1 MNSSGASVLPQLR
14 VSSGPQWQ
22 PAGEQTFWLLA
33 LVSLLL
39 VFLVENAVL
48 VPFTA
53 HINYLGLPPS
63 TCFWWNL
70 KQDESAWLRKDEA
83 CRKQRM
89 WSCGGGGEEPGSDPS
104 TVQSPRTH
112 GERVRW
118 SVTCAQSQHWGMLP
132 AYSLSTGEGA
142 ENKDPW
148 GSRTSQA
155 SIIAETQA
163 PATPSQE
170 KDG

>member
-14 VSSGPQWQ
+14 VSSRPQWQ

-89 WSCGGGGEEPGSDPS
+89 WSCGGDLVQIRAQFNPPEPTEKESRG
-104 TVQSPRTH
+104 VLH
-112 GERVRW
+112 VR
-118 SVTCAQSQHWGMLP
+118 
-132 AYSLSTGEGA
+132 SLSTGECCLLIVSAPGREPRMKIPGA
-142 ENKDPW
+142 P
-148 GSRTSQA
+148 G
-155 SIIAETQA
+155 
-163 PATPSQE
+163 PARRA
-170 KDG
+170 

>member
-83 CRKQRM
+83 RRKQRM
-89 WSCGGGGEEPGSDPS
+89 WSCGAGGDLVQIRAQFNPPEPTEKESGG
-104 TVQSPRTH
+104 VLH
-112 GERVRW
+112 VR
-118 SVTCAQSQHWGMLP
+118 
-132 AYSLSTGEGA
+132 SLSTGECCLLIVSALGRELRIKIPGA
-142 ENKDPW
+142 P
-148 GSRTSQA
+148 RPARQA
-155 SIIAETQA
+155 
-163 PATPSQE
+163 
-170 KDG
+170 